1 MLRITSAS
9 QFERSVDILQQR
21 QQGLQATQER
31 LISGKKI
38 ARPSDD
44 PTEAARAE
52 RALARQSRVEASQRA
67 LDASRHAMSS
77 SESALGD
84 AVDLM
89 QRVRELVVQAGNASY
104 ADAQRR
110 SIAEEL
116 RGLRQQLLGVA
127 NRSDGAGGYL
137 FAGQGAAMPP
147 FIDGSAGV
155 EFKGTAGQALAA
167 ASETLPL
174 SVDGSATWMQS
185 STGNGVFETTFEAAS
200 GAPSTYQP
208 KVWIDAG
215 RVTDPSAL
223 VETSYTL
230 SLTEDGT
237 GAFTV
242 TISPAPQTGVDTVPY
257 VSGKAIEFDGIAV
270 TITGAPTVNDKF
282 QIQPSM
288 RDLSPFEALDRLAS
302 ELETVGRTGAQ
313 ITQTVQHGLRD
324 LDATM
329 GTLISVRSRLGGLL
343 DQIDGVEGRL
353 AEQKVAAQTD
363 RSQAEDLDMVEA
375 VSQFQARQTSYDAAL
390 KAYSMVQ
397 RLSLFEYIR

>member
-174 SVDGSATWMQS
+174 SVDGSATWLKS
-185 STGNGVFETTFEAAS
+185 ATGNGVFETAYNGTNAS
-200 GAPSTYQP
+200 PQ
-208 KVWIDAG
+208 VWIDAG
-215 RVTDPSAL
+215 RVTDPSA
-223 VETSYTL
+223 VEAASYA
-230 SLTEDGT
+230 LTFSGNST
-237 GAFTV
+237 IGYSV
-242 TISPAPQTGVDTVPY
+242 TIARTPAGPPALATPRPY

-270 TITGAPTVNDKF
+270 TITGTPSANDTF
-282 QIQPSM
+282 QIQPST